1 LTLTIPSAIPH
12 LLRVWR
18 SHHGGHHPNGL
29 TVHTQ
34 FLRILFR
41 GLHILL
47 IMPLTTTL
55 GCPHYLLRT
64 PNYNQTP
71 RAIRTPLQVV
81 HLIMKLA
88 YIRMVKGELPAQSV
102 RKSETSAVQT
112 TLDHTNLQLLLLIP
126 LWNLRKHIL
135 VESHQ
140 CRSRSPLQLCRPF
153 LMKRGASRSS
163 RLRVARQ
170 EKHHPIHILSLRAL
184 PPKKWILVSPL

>member
-18 SHHGGHHPNGL
+18 SHRGVHHPNGL

-41 GLHILL
+41 GLRILL
-47 IMPLTTTL
+47 IMPPTTTP

-64 PNYNQTP
+64 PNCNHTLP
-71 RAIRTPLQVV
+71 AIRTALQVV

-88 YIRMVKGELPAQSV
+88 YIRAVKGELPVQSV
-102 RKSETSAVQT
+102 RKSERSAVQT
-112 TLDHTNLQLLLLIP
+112 TPDHTNPRLLSLIP
-126 LWNLRKHIL
+126 LLNLRKYIP

-153 LMKRGASRSS
+153 LMKRGAWRSG
-163 RLRVARQ
+163 RLRVARLVQSQ
-170 EKHHPIHILSLRAL
+170 EKHRPIHILFLRA
-184 PPKKWILVSPL
+184 